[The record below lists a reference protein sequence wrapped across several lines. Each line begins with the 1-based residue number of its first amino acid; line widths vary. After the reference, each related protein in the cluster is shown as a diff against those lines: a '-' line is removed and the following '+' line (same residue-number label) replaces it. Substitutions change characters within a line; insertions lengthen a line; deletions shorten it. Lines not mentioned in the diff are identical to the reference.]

1 MRCPEEEDVG
11 PGKELLLWHGMRP
24 EDNCFRVQGLPRA
37 ERNVW
42 KLDAADGCYSAVP
55 GSGEKHGG

>member
-1 MRCPEEEDVG
+1 MTAFEYRVS
-11 PGKELLLWHGMRP
+11 PG
-24 EDNCFRVQGLPRA
+24 A

-55 GSGEKHGG
+55 GSGERYGG